1 MKRSV
6 VALVLTLLLGTAC
19 GNLFDPAAAVVE
31 GEKIT
36 IAKLEAKVEEY
47 RETARYQALVAQPA
61 ADADELERT
70 FQQEYLSLLIREA
83 ILENEAEQRDI
94 EVTPDEVNERIDQIR
109 ERFGSQGR
117 FQEALKEDGLTVED
131 LEFRVRVVLLE
142 EKLRAEVTEGV
153 GPTEEEMRA
162 YYEEHVDD
170 YQEVHAQH
178 ILLDAKK
185 LSLAED
191 LSLQLQKAKPE
202 EMDDLFA
209 SLAEK
214 HSEDP
219 STSGDGGDLGW
230 ARPSQYAGTFAEAI
244 GELEVGEVS
253 EPVKTEF
260 GWHVIRLI
268 GRRVTPFEEART
280 SIQEAIGGE
289 AVEEAWEEWLL
300 QTFGDADIKVNEKFG
315 VFDADSLTVRNPD
328 ADDVPGAEAPALES
342 PSPEPS
348 L

>member
-1 MKRSV
+1 MKRSAV
-6 VALVLTLLLGTAC
+6 VLVLALILGTGC

-61 ADADELERT
+61 ADADELERS

-94 EVTPDEVNERIDQIR
+94 EVTPDEVNERINEIR
-109 ERFGSQGR
+109 ERFGSQSR

-131 LEFRVRVVLLE
+131 LEFRVRVVLFE

-153 GPTEEEMRA
+153 GPTEEELRA
-162 YYEEHVDD
+162 YYEEHAAE
-170 YQEVHAQH
+170 YQEFHIQH
-178 ILLDAKK
+178 ILVSPDK

-191 LSLQLQKAKPE
+191 LTLRLQKAKADE
-202 EMDDLFA
+202 VDDLFA

-214 HSEDP
+214 YSEDP
-219 STSGDGGDLGW
+219 TTSGSGGDLGW
-230 ARPSQYAGTFAEAI
+230 GPPPPDFGEDFAAALAA
-244 GELEVGEVS
+244 LEVGAVS
-253 EPVKTEF
+253 EPVKSQF

-268 GRRVTPFEEART
+268 GERVTPFEEART

-300 QTFGDADIKVNEKFG
+300 ETFADADIKVNEKFG
-315 VFDADSLTVRNPD
+315 VFDADSLTVRN
-328 ADDVPGAEAPALES
+328 ANAEDVPGAEAPAVEI
-342 PSPEPS
+342 PSP
-348 L
+348 